1 MPRKVKME
9 HSNQLSKT
17 EEIERLRSAY
27 HLLAEREQ
35 NLRVLHSFALNLLQ
49 QHTLQDVVWAIVK
62 HAIARLGFYDCVVYL
77 LDKERQILVQAAA
90 HGPKNPHE
98 MDIANPITIPLGQG
112 IVGTVAQSRI
122 AEIIADTSQDPR
134 YIVDDDF
141 RYSEITVPIMDGE
154 RLIGVIDSEHPDK
167 NFFTQEH
174 LELLQTIAAM
184 AVTKI
189 LHAQAVE
196 RLRSHQ
202 RDLEER
208 IAEQTKDLKEHIVE
222 LRKSNQ
228 DLEGFAYAASHDLA
242 EPLRTI
248 SSFLQL
254 IQRKEKNL
262 SSDSLEYMDFA
273 VAGVHR
279 LKSLLDGLLVYARV
293 GQKTVEQNLLDLNAT
308 MLTVQSNLSQLI
320 KEKDATLSYDKL
332 PSLPGNDSS
341 LIQLFQ
347 NLIANAIKFHHKDR
361 KPVITVSCT
370 EQEKHFQF
378 AFQDNGIGMEE
389 MFFEKAF
396 KLFGRLH
403 TINEYKGSGLGL
415 ALCKRV
421 VENHGGEIWLHSEI
435 GLGTTVYFTLRKDG
449 IPVHT

>member
-1 MPRKVKME
+1 ME
-9 HSNQLSKT
+9 HSNHLSKT

-27 HLLAEREQ
+27 ELLAEREQ

-62 HAIARLGFYDCVVYL
+62 HAIARLGFFDCVVYL
-77 LDKERQILVQAAA
+77 VDEERQILVQAAA

-112 IVGTVAQSRI
+112 IVGTVAKTGI
-122 AEIIADTSQDPR
+122 AEIISDTSQDPR

-141 RYSEITVPIMDGE
+141 RYSEISVPILDGG

-167 NFFTQEH
+167 NFFTQQH

-196 RLRSHQ
+196 RLHTYQ
-202 RDLEER
+202 RGLEEQ
-208 IAEQTKDLKEHIVE
+208 IEEQTKDLKQHIVE

-254 IQRKEKNL
+254 IQRKEKGL
-262 SSDSLEYMDFA
+262 SSESLEYMDFA
-273 VAGVHR
+273 IGGVHR
-279 LKSLLDGLLVYARV
+279 LKRLLDGLLVYARV
-293 GQKTVEQNLLDLNAT
+293 GQKTVTQDLLDLNEI
-308 MLTVQSNLSQLI
+308 MRTVESNLSQLI
-320 KEKDATLSYDKL
+320 KEKNATLYYDQL
-332 PSLPGNDSS
+332 PAVNGDDSG

-347 NLIANAIKFHHKDR
+347 NLIANAIKFHHKER
-361 KPVITVSCT
+361 NPEIRVTCI
-370 EQEKHFQF
+370 EEAHQYQF
-378 AFQDNGIGMEE
+378 SFQDNGIGMEE
-389 MFFEKAF
+389 IFFEKAF

-403 TINEYKGSGLGL
+403 TIQEYKGSGLGL

-421 VENHGGEIWLHSEI
+421 VEKHGGEIWLHSEI
-435 GLGTTVYFTLRKDG
+435 GIGTTVYFTLPKPAPRE
-449 IPVHT
+449 TS

>member
-1 MPRKVKME
+1 ME
-9 HSNQLSKT
+9 HSNHLSKT

-27 HLLAEREQ
+27 QLLAEREQ

-62 HAIARLGFYDCVVYL
+62 HAIAKLGFFDCVIYL
-77 LDKERQILVQAAA
+77 LDEQKQILVQAAA

-98 MDIANPITIPLGQG
+98 MDIANPIIIPLGRG
-112 IVGTVAQSRI
+112 IVGSVAETRVP
-122 AEIIADTSQDPR
+122 EIISDTSQDSR
-134 YIVDDDF
+134 YILDDDF
-141 RYSEITVPIMDGE
+141 RYSEITVPILDGD
-154 RLIGVIDSEHPDK
+154 RLIGIIDSEHPEK
-167 NFFTQEH
+167 NFFTQQH

-196 RLRSHQ
+196 RLRAHQ
-202 RDLEER
+202 RGLEER
-208 IAEQTKDLKEHIVE
+208 IEEQTRDLKEHIVE

-254 IQRKEKNL
+254 IQRKEKGL
-262 SSDSLEYMDFA
+262 SGDSLEYMDFA
-273 VAGVHR
+273 IAGVHR
-279 LKSLLDGLLVYARV
+279 LRRLLDGLLIYARV
-293 GQKTVEQNLLDLNAT
+293 GQKPIEQNILDLNST

-320 KEKDATLSYDKL
+320 KEKKATIQYDRL
-332 PSLPGNDSS
+332 PNIPGDESS

-347 NLIANAIKFHHKDR
+347 NLITNAIKFHHKER
-361 KPVITVSCT
+361 PPSITIT
-370 EQEKHFQF
+370 HLAQETHHQF
-378 AFQDNGIGMEE
+378 SFQDNGIGMEE
-389 MFFEKAF
+389 IFFEKAF

-403 TINEYKGSGLGL
+403 TIQEYKGSGLGL

-421 VENHGGEIWLHSEI
+421 VENHGGEIWLDSQI
-435 GLGTTVYFTLRKDG
+435 GIGTTVHFTLQKSTNQV
-449 IPVHT
+449 PK